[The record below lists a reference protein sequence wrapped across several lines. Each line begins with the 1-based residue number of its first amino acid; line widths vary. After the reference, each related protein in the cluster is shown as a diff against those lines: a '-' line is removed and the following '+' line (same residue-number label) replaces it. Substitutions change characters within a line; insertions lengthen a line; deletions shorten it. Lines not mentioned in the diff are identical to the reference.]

1 MKRIS
6 IVALLAIILSAS
18 GCSFCRRNQPAAA
31 PMAVCPAPAPMCVDP
46 CAPGAVTYG
55 YGSGYGY
62 GVPMQ

>member
-1 MKRIS
+1 MERIS
-6 IVALLAIILSAS
+6 IVALLAVILGAS
-18 GCSFCRRNQPAAA
+18 GCNCCRRTQPAAPVA
-31 PMAVCPAPAPMCVDP
+31 ACPAPAPVCVDP